1 MSEFHPCV
9 QSEHEQLSTCGCR
22 QREGGAG
29 SREGG
34 EVNHSALSLT
44 HFLTPVKVSS
54 QALPCHM
61 LTNGA
66 PDTIAAIMG
75 LCYSEKRRKFAV
87 LKSWREV
94 SQCKGF
100 ALRFNAEGTDSSVYW
115 RCVVLFCLSDWLV
128 LYVVIRNENMSSEL
142 SFIFGSFN
150 MFRCVQKLLKL
161 TTIKLLFLL

>member
-1 MSEFHPCV
+1 MCSQNMSSSVPAAAD
-9 QSEHEQLSTCGCR
+9 
-22 QREGGAG
+22 RE
-29 SREGG
+29 REELGVVREERRG

-61 LTNGA
+61 LTNSA

-94 SQCKGF
+94 S
-100 ALRFNAEGTDSSVYW
+100 
-115 RCVVLFCLSDWLV
+115 
-128 LYVVIRNENMSSEL
+128 
-142 SFIFGSFN
+142 
-150 MFRCVQKLLKL
+150 
-161 TTIKLLFLL
+161 